1 MNKCKS
7 YSDLKIDIHTL
18 TGVMVEKFK
27 QPSSC
32 KKEVITWIN
41 REGQLQSFNGMPA
54 FIRIGSDQ
62 ISILWAINGK
72 PVKEMYI
79 EVKSEINF
87 IADKIKSRN
96 FEQRAKGKK

>member
-1 MNKCKS
+1 MNNCKS
-7 YSDLKIDIHTL
+7 YSSLKIDIPTL

-32 KKEVITWIN
+32 KTEVITWMN
-41 REGQLQSFNGMPA
+41 RENQLHSFNGMPA
-54 FIRIGSDQ
+54 FIRIGPNQ
-62 ISILWAINGK
+62 ISVLWANNGK
-72 PVKEMYI
+72 PGKEMYI
-79 EVKSEINF
+79 EVKSKIDF

>member
-7 YSDLKIDIHTL
+7 YSNLEIDIPTL

-32 KKEVITWIN
+32 KEDVITWYN
-41 REGQLQSFNGMPA
+41 RDGQLQSFNGMPS
-54 FIRIGSDQ
+54 FIRIGPNQ
-62 ISILWAINGK
+62 ISMLWANNGK
-72 PVKEMYI
+72 PAKEVYI
-79 EVKSEINF
+79 EVKSKIDF